1 MTRPRSQGWIP
12 TDPTF
17 DNYHRVNE
25 SVQVT
30 REPIAIPSA
39 LQRRILTK
47 NEAFVRA
54 KRELEELLELTQ
66 ELLEV
71 PPGYVLQDV
80 TKGFVP
86 VETTPQP
93 QQPGGTE
100 PVNLDTRAD

>member
-1 MTRPRSQGWIP
+1 MK
-12 TDPTF
+12 
-17 DNYHRVNE
+17 E
-25 SVQVT
+25 A
-30 REPIAIPSA
+30 IAIPSA
-39 LQRRILTK
+39 LQRRILDK

-86 VETTPQP
+86 TTALIEAQQSQQSNQVNVTPAVE
-93 QQPGGTE
+93 
-100 PVNLDTRAD
+100 